1 MQEASNYKI
10 EIWLQKSYCKI
21 NRKMSKEK
29 NKLLMFLAILL
40 LSVVAVLGYV
50 FLRPSSVTYVDFCDE
65 GCHETNLPY
74 QNPELSAEERADD
87 LLSRMT
93 VAEKIGQMALV
104 EKNSIKN
111 LNDIARYGLGAL
123 LSGSG
128 AKPDNN
134 TPEGWLQMAEDFQSY
149 GRKTRLQIP
158 LLYGVDANH
167 GHSNVPGATIFP
179 HSIGLGAAKDPD
191 LIKRIAEATSE
202 EVSATGINWVF
213 SPNVDVVQDI
223 RWGRTYETFG
233 SDAEVAGTL
242 GRAYIEGLK
251 VAGAAKHYVGQ
262 GSMVWGSSTN
272 KYFSIDQ
279 GDSNISDNELRRI
292 HLEPFRQAIN
302 AGVDSVMVGLSSWNG
317 EKISFNKYLLTDVLK
332 KELGFEGFVFS
343 DWYGVYEKE
352 KDKYEAL
359 VKAVNAGVDMIML
372 PFDYEDFS
380 SYMHRALNNGDISP
394 ERINDAVRR
403 ILKVKFRTGLFDE
416 AGTGAG
422 LEVIGSEQH
431 RELAREAVRKSL
443 VLLKNNNAVPISKNA
458 SKILVAGSAA
468 NNLGRQSGGWTVE
481 WQGIDGNWIPGTTI
495 LDGIKNSVSGDS
507 KVEYSMDGN
516 FSMLEER
523 AEAGIAVVGE
533 SPYAE
538 GWGDSKNLR
547 LSKQDI
553 EAINNLKKNSE
564 KLIVVIV
571 SGRPLDIKEYVNDWD
586 VVVAAW
592 LPGSEG
598 QGVADVLFGDYNF
611 TGILPVVWDL

>member
-1 MQEASNYKI
+1 M
-10 EIWLQKSYCKI
+10 L
-21 NRKMSKEK
+21 KEK

-40 LSVVAVLGYV
+40 LLVGTVLSYV
-50 FLRPSSVTYVDFCDE
+50 FLRPPLITYVDFCDE
-65 GCHETNLPY
+65 GCHETSLPY
-74 QNPELSAEERADD
+74 QNPELSVEERVDD

-104 EKNSIKN
+104 EKNSVQD
-111 LNDIARYGLGAL
+111 LNDIAKYGLGAL

-128 AKPDNN
+128 AKPDDN
-134 TPEGWLQMAEDFQSY
+134 TPEGWLQMVEDFQSY
-149 GRKTRLQIP
+149 SRKTRLQIP
-158 LLYGVDANH
+158 LLYGADASH

-202 EVSATGINWVF
+202 EVLATGIRWVF
-213 SPNVDVVQDI
+213 SPNIDVAQDM

-233 SDAEVAGTL
+233 SDSEVAGIL
-242 GRAYIEGLK
+242 GKAYIEGLK
-251 VAGAAKHYVGQ
+251 VAGAVKHYVGQ
-262 GSMVWGSSTN
+262 GSMAWGSSAN

-279 GDSNISDNELRRI
+279 GNSDISDDELRRI

-302 AGVDSVMVGLSSWNG
+302 ADVESVMVGLSSWNG

-332 KELGFEGFVFS
+332 GELGFEGFVFS

-380 SYMHRALNNGDISP
+380 SYMHRALSNGDISP

-403 ILKVKFRTGLFDE
+403 ILKVKFRIGLFDE
-416 AGTGAG
+416 TGVRAD

-458 SKILVAGSAA
+458 SKILVAGSTA

-495 LDGIKNSVSGDS
+495 LEGVKNSVSKDTR
-507 KVEYSMDGN
+507 VEYS
-516 FSMLEER
+516 LEGDFNMQGEK

-533 SPYAE
+533 GPYAE
-538 GWGDSKNLR
+538 GWGDSKNLQ

-564 KLIVVIV
+564 KLIVIIV
-571 SGRPLDIKEYVNDWD
+571 SGRPLDIKEYANDWD
-586 VVVAAW
+586 AVVAAW

-598 QGVADVLFGDYNF
+598 HGVADVLFGDYGF
-611 TGILPVVWDL
+611 TGTLPVVWDL